1 MKAKVKRNNKYV
13 FRVVLAVWIMM
24 AVVLTAFMPDTVR
37 AEASETEKA
46 YAAVYDYDYYK
57 SHNADL
63 QKAFGNERQ
72 SYVDHFVRCGMKE
85 GRQGNEEFNLEVYKY
100 NWADLR
106 AAYKDD
112 NVAYYKHYIKY
123 GKAEGRNA
131 KTKEQQKAST
141 VYEGMDYAAV
151 YNYEYY
157 RKNNADL
164 QKIFGEDSAKY
175 LKHFVQYGMKEGRQG
190 SEEFNLE
197 VYKYNGADLCAAYKD
212 NNAAYYKHYINYG
225 KAEGRNAKTKEQQK
239 ASTVYEGTDYATVY
253 NYEYYR
259 KNNADLQKIF
269 GEDSAKYLKHFV
281 QYGMKEG
288 RQGSEEFNL
297 EVYKYNSAD
306 LCAAYKDN
314 NAAYYK
320 HYINYG
326 KAEGRNAK
334 TKEQQKA
341 STIYEGTD
349 YAAVYNYE
357 YYRKNN
363 VDLQKIFGE
372 DSAKYLK
379 HFVQYGM
386 NEGRQGNDEFI
397 LYIYKINYSDLEA
410 AFKSNNAAYYKHYIK
425 YGKAEGRNAKTL
437 IAPVEGD
444 YIITVDANGGYLSGD
459 TSRKMAVCSGK
470 IDYSL
475 QTLLKDVLVDNMA
488 ENSDKHLM
496 FDGWYYDKALTE
508 PVGVLAYK
516 YPNKDVTIYAKWAD
530 CYTITFDANGGNLGH
545 SAETVRQY
553 KSKKGESFFTLISA
567 WNDDPHKIFAGWYLD
582 KEKTQPFELD
592 YYGNFVPQSDMT
604 IYAGWK
610 ESVAVS
616 FDMNG
621 GYYYNANLDK
631 ETDLYVSKTEAGATL
646 SDIPFPRNNDV
657 VKEFEGWYWDKECKK
672 AVENMNTVKFD
683 KDVTVYAKWKV
694 VYLKLTADAC
704 GGYFICDGNEI
715 KEKREIGIEQ
725 GSGPWQ
731 LLSYRPMNADKHKV
745 FDEWYLDKE
754 YTQRWDMSYEF
765 TKDTTVY
772 AKWNDVFVVTFDA
785 NGGYFYDPNEKPIL
799 TMQMSIEPNKMPYC
813 TQTPQIEDS
822 HKTFDG
828 WYLDKECTVKASEY
842 LVNSD
847 VTLYA
852 KWLDCYNITFDAN
865 GGAFSLREPIARK
878 KFVKVISGNEIGNVE
893 EPFDCDQINR
903 EYVFDGWTLDAAGTM
918 PVENVVQ
925 YIPTKDM
932 VFYAK
937 WYKLIK
943 VTFDAN
949 GGCFYNNERTTEITS
964 LFSKN
969 QSISASGQT
978 PDALSENQAF
988 AGWYFDKECTKPVDD
1003 VFVPTSDMRIYAK
1016 WDESVTLTINANG
1029 GSFADWVSGYTSID
1043 NQNLAKKVAKG
1054 IAIKKVPIPYKPQ
1067 DTDLQLWGWY
1077 LNPECTEKIEDIT
1090 SYAPTQNVTIYA
1102 KWAPPPVIT
1111 FDANGGYLVW
1121 EDGPATLS
1129 YPATLNEPVSDAYK
1143 MILGGAAKKGAVFA
1157 GWYFDKECTQKAEN
1171 IPAYIVTGD
1180 VTFYAKWEVNEETQ
1194 AQISEENVA
1203 ANFAEILDSEA
1214 KVEVTTE
1221 LETEATTETITE
1233 VEDESEEAVTES
1245 ETEVIQELEDESENS
1260 ALETAEILQ
1269 PEMPEAE
1276 TEVTI
1281 QESTAEEPTTEEPTI
1296 QESVPVENSN

>member
-1 MKAKVKRNNKYV
+1 
-13 FRVVLAVWIMM
+13 
-24 AVVLTAFMPDTVR
+24 
-37 AEASETEKA
+37 
-46 YAAVYDYDYYK
+46 
-57 SHNADL
+57 
-63 QKAFGNERQ
+63 
-72 SYVDHFVRCGMKE
+72 
-85 GRQGNEEFNLEVYKY
+85 
-100 NWADLR
+100 
-106 AAYKDD
+106 
-112 NVAYYKHYIKY
+112 
-123 GKAEGRNA
+123 
-131 KTKEQQKAST
+131 
-141 VYEGMDYAAV
+141 MD
-151 YNYEYY
+151 
-157 RKNNADL
+157 
-164 QKIFGEDSAKY
+164 
-175 LKHFVQYGMKEGRQG
+175 
-190 SEEFNLE
+190 
-197 VYKYNGADLCAAYKD
+197 
-212 NNAAYYKHYINYG
+212 
-225 KAEGRNAKTKEQQK
+225 
-239 ASTVYEGTDYATVY
+239 
-253 NYEYYR
+253 
-259 KNNADLQKIF
+259 
-269 GEDSAKYLKHFV
+269 
-281 QYGMKEG
+281 
-288 RQGSEEFNL
+288 
-297 EVYKYNSAD
+297 
-306 LCAAYKDN
+306 
-314 NAAYYK
+314 
-320 HYINYG
+320 
-326 KAEGRNAK
+326 
-334 TKEQQKA
+334 
-341 STIYEGTD
+341 
-349 YAAVYNYE
+349 
-357 YYRKNN
+357 
-363 VDLQKIFGE
+363 
-372 DSAKYLK
+372 
-379 HFVQYGM
+379 
-386 NEGRQGNDEFI
+386 
-397 LYIYKINYSDLEA
+397 
-410 AFKSNNAAYYKHYIK
+410 
-425 YGKAEGRNAKTL
+425 
-437 IAPVEGD
+437 
-444 YIITVDANGGYLSGD
+444 
-459 TSRKMAVCSGK
+459 
-470 IDYSL
+470 
-475 QTLLKDVLVDNMA
+475 VDNA
-488 ENSDKHLM
+488 
-496 FDGWYYDKALTE
+496 
-508 PVGVLAYK
+508 VLWCHD
-516 YPNKDVTIYAKWAD
+516 N

-545 SAETVRQY
+545 SVETVKQY

-567 WNDDPHKIFAGWYLD
+567 WNDDPHKIFEGWYLD
-582 KEKTQPFELD
+582 KEKTQLFELD

-610 ESVAVS
+610 ECVAVS

-631 ETDLYVSKTEAGATL
+631 ETDLYVSKTEVGTTL

-715 KEKREIGIEQ
+715 KEKREIGIEP

-852 KWLDCYNITFDAN
+852 KW
-865 GGAFSLREPIARK
+865 
-878 KFVKVISGNEIGNVE
+878 
-893 EPFDCDQINR
+893 
-903 EYVFDGWTLDAAGTM
+903 
-918 PVENVVQ
+918 
-925 YIPTKDM
+925 
-932 VFYAK
+932 
-937 WYKLIK
+937 YKLIK

-949 GGCFYNNERTTEITS
+949 GGCFYNNEKRTEITS

-969 QSISASGQT
+969 QLISENSET
-978 PDALSENQAF
+978 PGTLSENKTF

-1233 VEDESEEAVTES
+1233 VKNESEEAVTES
-1245 ETEVIQELEDESENS
+1245 ETEAIQESEDESENS
-1260 ALETAEILQ
+1260 ALETAEILK
-1269 PEMPEAE
+1269 PETPEAE

-1281 QESTAEEPTTEEPTI
+1281 QESTTEESTI
-1296 QESVPVENSN
+1296 QESVENLN

>member
-141 VYEGMDYAAV
+141 VYEGTDYAAV

-190 SEEFNLE
+190 
-197 VYKYNGADLCAAYKD
+197 
-212 NNAAYYKHYINYG
+212 
-225 KAEGRNAKTKEQQK
+225 
-239 ASTVYEGTDYATVY
+239 
-253 NYEYYR
+253 
-259 KNNADLQKIF
+259 
-269 GEDSAKYLKHFV
+269 
-281 QYGMKEG
+281 
-288 RQGSEEFNL
+288 
-297 EVYKYNSAD
+297 
-306 LCAAYKDN
+306 
-314 NAAYYK
+314 
-320 HYINYG
+320 
-326 KAEGRNAK
+326 
-334 TKEQQKA
+334 
-341 STIYEGTD
+341 
-349 YAAVYNYE
+349 
-357 YYRKNN
+357 
-363 VDLQKIFGE
+363 
-372 DSAKYLK
+372 
-379 HFVQYGM
+379 
-386 NEGRQGNDEFI
+386 NDEFI
-397 LYIYKINYSDLEA
+397 LYIYKSNYSDLEA

-672 AVENMNTVKFD
+672 
-683 KDVTVYAKWKV
+683 
-694 VYLKLTADAC
+694 
-704 GGYFICDGNEI
+704 
-715 KEKREIGIEQ
+715 
-725 GSGPWQ
+725 S
-731 LLSYRPMNADKHKV
+731 S
-745 FDEWYLDKE
+745 
-754 YTQRWDMSYEF
+754 
-765 TKDTTVY
+765 
-772 AKWNDVFVVTFDA
+772 
-785 NGGYFYDPNEKPIL
+785 
-799 TMQMSIEPNKMPYC
+799 
-813 TQTPQIEDS
+813 
-822 HKTFDG
+822 
-828 WYLDKECTVKASEY
+828 
-842 LVNSD
+842 
-847 VTLYA
+847 
-852 KWLDCYNITFDAN
+852 
-865 GGAFSLREPIARK
+865 
-878 KFVKVISGNEIGNVE
+878 
-893 EPFDCDQINR
+893 
-903 EYVFDGWTLDAAGTM
+903 
-918 PVENVVQ
+918 
-925 YIPTKDM
+925 
-932 VFYAK
+932 
-937 WYKLIK
+937 
-943 VTFDAN
+943 
-949 GGCFYNNERTTEITS
+949 
-964 LFSKN
+964 
-969 QSISASGQT
+969 
-978 PDALSENQAF
+978 
-988 AGWYFDKECTKPVDD
+988 
-1003 VFVPTSDMRIYAK
+1003 
-1016 WDESVTLTINANG
+1016 
-1029 GSFADWVSGYTSID
+1029 
-1043 NQNLAKKVAKG
+1043 
-1054 IAIKKVPIPYKPQ
+1054 
-1067 DTDLQLWGWY
+1067 
-1077 LNPECTEKIEDIT
+1077 
-1090 SYAPTQNVTIYA
+1090 
-1102 KWAPPPVIT
+1102 
-1111 FDANGGYLVW
+1111 
-1121 EDGPATLS
+1121 
-1129 YPATLNEPVSDAYK
+1129 
-1143 MILGGAAKKGAVFA
+1143 
-1157 GWYFDKECTQKAEN
+1157 
-1171 IPAYIVTGD
+1171 
-1180 VTFYAKWEVNEETQ
+1180 
-1194 AQISEENVA
+1194 
-1203 ANFAEILDSEA
+1203 
-1214 KVEVTTE
+1214 
-1221 LETEATTETITE
+1221 
-1233 VEDESEEAVTES
+1233 
-1245 ETEVIQELEDESENS
+1245 
-1260 ALETAEILQ
+1260 
-1269 PEMPEAE
+1269 
-1276 TEVTI
+1276 
-1281 QESTAEEPTTEEPTI
+1281 
-1296 QESVPVENSN
+1296 